1 MRAILPIVAMLL
13 ASPAFAQAPAVDIAP
28 FLAHEINPKVHL
40 LTTPDDWYAAAI
52 GNVVLI
58 LALGRPILGT
68 LERYRLRFT
77 WQRWLPE
84 HHAEIG
90 THPQT

>member
-1 MRAILPIVAMLL
+1 MARYLRFYVVTSLW
-13 ASPAFAQAPAVDIAP
+13 FDI
-28 FLAHEINPKVHL
+28 FRS
-40 LTTPDDWYAAAI
+40 I

-84 HHAEIG
+84 HDMG
-90 THPQT
+90 VSPQT